1 MPDVRE
7 TYERNIEGLT
17 DLYVK
22 YENDIKKT
30 LKELMDAEKYKE
42 ASALLNEKLNTAILE
57 FEKRN
62 KSVKDI
68 LLTKLQLSFNVK
80 EQGIVAEWE
89 KAIINAKSK
98 IEMLGNSL
106 KELINK
112 KITAQIGLPAIE
124 KFLLDAAQ
132 RKAFTRIT
140 YDFVAKRLN
149 VPANKVGEIAENLIF
164 DGKLSAKIDVVS
176 GTIIFS
182 DEMQSIL
189 PPPDTSIPASPLH
202 HKWLRNLP
210 KKLHPN

>member
-7 TYERNIEGLT
+7 TYERNIEGLN

-30 LKELMDAEKYKE
+30 LKELMDAEKYQE
-42 ASALLNEKLNTAILE
+42 FSALLNEKLNTAILE

-112 KITAQIGLPAIE
+112 RITAQIGIPAIE
-124 KFLLDAAQ
+124 KFLLDAAK

-164 DGKLSAKIDVVS
+164 DGKHHFFGRNAIRSATSRYNYSCIPSFTTANKKIS
-176 GTIIFS
+176 RESHT
-182 DEMQSIL
+182 
-189 PPPDTSIPASPLH
+189 PTNKA
-202 HKWLRNLP
+202 
-210 KKLHPN
+210 